1 MLVGELTM
9 SVFDTGDSSL
19 VLLMDA
25 PTNVHDVVL
34 DKTVLYVLTDDG
46 FSKHSVK
53 HASTL
58 EKTELV
64 DPLVMT
70 PSPFLS

>member
-1 MLVGELTM
+1 
-9 SVFDTGDSSL
+9 
-19 VLLMDA
+19 MDA
-25 PTNVHDVVL
+25 PINVHDVVL

-58 EKTELV
+58 DKAEPV